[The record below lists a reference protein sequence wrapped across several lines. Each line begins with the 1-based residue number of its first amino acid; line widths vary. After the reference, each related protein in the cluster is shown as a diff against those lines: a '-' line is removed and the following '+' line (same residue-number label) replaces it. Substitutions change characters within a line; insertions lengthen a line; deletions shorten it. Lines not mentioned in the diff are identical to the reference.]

1 MKPLVH
7 GEVCD
12 EHTTHQVWPRP
23 GGQCLDAVVPIP
35 CKVKIP
41 QGLRPRFLADE
52 LRAGLA
58 VPVLAPGAPRTDL
71 RLDLHRMSV
80 AFTDTADD
88 CPVPSVP
95 VPPLRKNGSAALEL
109 HVFRSSDGS
118 AAQV

>member
-35 CKVKIP
+35 CKQKIP

-58 VPVLAPGAPRTDL
+58 VRVLAPGATRANL
-71 RLDLHRMSV
+71 RFDFHKMIVFL
-80 AFTDTADD
+80 ADTADSSS
-88 CPVPSVP
+88 VPSVP
-95 VPPLRKNGSAALEL
+95 VPPLRKDGNAALEL
-109 HVFRSSDGS
+109 HVLKSPDGS

>member
-1 MKPLVH
+1 MLNVFASTADNSDSNHILGYIFDKHRNP
-7 GEVCD
+7 
-12 EHTTHQVWPRP
+12 P
-23 GGQCLDAVVPIP
+23 AN
-35 CKVKIP
+35 VKIP
-41 QGLRPRFLADE
+41 QRLCPRLLTDE
-52 LRAGLA
+52 LRTSLA

-95 VPPLRKNGSAALEL
+95 VPPLRADVCAALEL
-109 HVFRSSDGS
+109 HILRSTDGS